1 MISVASHETI
11 LESLEKIRQFV
22 SSNPAD
28 RPAQFVLDLARA
40 WKERGGTV
48 AGKPRHS
55 DRYLDD
61 LLRGLGRPVRS
72 LTPKLAGRT
81 QLRAADAG
89 VLVHLFLSHWDY
101 SGDPNSSEIGARSA
115 DLYRPLLAD
124 AEIEAVCGFVENRIL
139 SVGPEAR
146 NGAEAASESSLP
158 GQDTNDLIAAE
169 FQKSVAL
176 FTVGAGQA
184 LLVPR
189 PELALIGFRDVVNRL
204 WALDEADDEGRIL
217 VWTLDLG
224 RQDFE
229 DPESR
234 LRFMNVEALISRFKA
249 LKHFKENATEA
260 RWNWLRS
267 RTLIVLHDTR
277 SGRPEV
283 PWLPL
288 FDPHHVL
295 FSAIPPRWAASPEFH
310 TLYGNERLHETTYTI
325 FLRKSGENVVADGQL
340 SNETSSTVRQK
351 YHLRYFGHAML
362 KSDEEG
368 GHQPRGLQL
377 IEPGRSY
384 TEALGTVFIA
394 AIHMLGLRSTP
405 AELSIDGMKIDPAH
419 AIEKLR
425 HHGFR
430 LLGLDE
436 FVRL

>member
-1 MISVASHETI
+1 MITVASHERI

-40 WKERGGTV
+40 WKDRGGTV

-61 LLRGLGRPVRS
+61 LLRGLGTPVRS

-81 QLRAADAG
+81 HLRAADAG

-101 SGDPNSSEIGARSA
+101 IGDPNSGEIGARSA

-124 AEIEAVCGFVENRIL
+124 AEIEAICGYIENRIF
-139 SVGPEAR
+139 SAGPEAR
-146 NGAEAASESSLP
+146 TGIEPAHESSLP
-158 GQDTNDLIAAE
+158 GQDMYDLIAAE

-176 FTVGAGQA
+176 FIVGAGQT

-189 PELALIGFRDVVNRL
+189 PESALIGFRTLINRF
-204 WALDEADDEGRIL
+204 WSLDESDDQGRIL
-217 VWTLDLG
+217 IWTLDLG
-224 RQDFE
+224 RQDFD

-249 LKHFKENATEA
+249 LKQFRESVTEA

-283 PWLPL
+283 PWLPA

-295 FSAIPPRWAASPEFH
+295 FSAIPPRWAGTAEFH
-310 TLYGNERLHETTYTI
+310 TLYGSERLNETSYSI
-325 FLRKSGENVVADGQL
+325 FLRKSGENGLERGQL
-340 SNETSSTVRQK
+340 SNELLSPVREK
-351 YHLRYFGHAML
+351 YELRYFGHAL
-362 KSDEEG
+362 LADEKG
-368 GHQPRGLQL
+368 DRQSRSLQL

-394 AIHMLGLRSTP
+394 AIHLLGLRSAP
-405 AELSIDGMKIDPAH
+405 AELTIDGMKIDPAH

-436 FVRL
+436 FMRW

>member
-1 MISVASHETI
+1 MISVASYESI
-11 LESLEKIRQFV
+11 LESLEKIGQYV

-28 RPAQFVLDLARA
+28 KPAQFVLELARA
-40 WKERGGTV
+40 WKERGSTV

-61 LLRGLGRPVRS
+61 LLRGLGTPVRS

-81 QLRAADAG
+81 QLRPADAG
-89 VLVHLFLSHWDY
+89 VLVHLFLSHWNY
-101 SGDPNSSEIGARSA
+101 IGDPNSSEIGARSA
-115 DLYRPLLAD
+115 ELYTPLLAD
-124 AEIEAVCGFVENRIL
+124 AEIEGVCGYVENQIF
-139 SVGPEAR
+139 SVGPEGR
-146 NGAEAASESSLP
+146 DGVEAATGASLP

-176 FTVGAGQA
+176 FTVGAGQTV
-184 LLVPR
+184 LPPR
-189 PELALIGFRDVVNRL
+189 LELALLGFRDVVNRL
-204 WALDEADDEGRIL
+204 WALDETDDEGRIL

-229 DPESR
+229 DLESR

-249 LKHFKENATEA
+249 LKQFKESATEA

-283 PWLPL
+283 PWLPA

-295 FSAIPPRWAASPEFH
+295 FSAIPPRWAGTPAFH
-310 TLYGNERLHETTYTI
+310 TLYGNERLQETSYSI
-325 FLRKSGENVVADGQL
+325 FLRKSGENAPAREHL
-340 SNETSSTVRQK
+340 SK
-351 YHLRYFGHAML
+351 YELRYFGHAL
-362 KSDEEG
+362 LTDEKG
-368 GHQPRGLQL
+368 DRQPRGLQL

-384 TEALGTVFIA
+384 TEALGTVFVA
-394 AIHMLGLRSTP
+394 AIHVLGLRSAP

-419 AIEKLR
+419 AVEKLR

-436 FVRL
+436 FMRL

>member
-1 MISVASHETI
+1 MISVASHESI

-22 SSNPAD
+22 SSDPAD

-61 LLRGLGRPVRS
+61 LLRGLGTPVRS

-81 QLRAADAG
+81 QLRPADAG

-101 SGDPNSSEIGARSA
+101 TGDPNSSEIGARAA
-115 DLYRPLLAD
+115 DMYRPLLAD
-124 AEIEAVCGFVENRIL
+124 AEIEAVCGYVENRIF

-146 NGAEAASESSLP
+146 NGMQSATASSLP
-158 GQDTNDLIAAE
+158 GQDMYDLIAAE

-176 FTVGAGQA
+176 FTVGAGQT
-184 LLVPR
+184 LLLPR
-189 PELALIGFRDVVNRL
+189 PELALMGFREVMNRL

-234 LRFMNVEALISRFKA
+234 LRFMNVESLISRFKA
-249 LKHFKENATEA
+249 LKQFKESVTEA

-277 SGRPEV
+277 SGRPEE
-283 PWLPL
+283 PWLPA

-295 FSAIPPRWAASPEFH
+295 FSAIPPRWAGTPEFH
-310 TLYGNERLHETTYTI
+310 TLYGSERLHETTYTI
-325 FLRKSGENVVADGQL
+325 FLRKSGGKTLARGEL
-340 SNETSSTVRQK
+340 SNEDSSPVREK
-351 YHLRYFGHAML
+351 YELRYFGLAL
-362 KSDEEG
+362 LADEKG
-368 GHQPRGLQL
+368 DRQPRGLQL

-394 AIHMLGLRSTP
+394 AIHVLGLRSAP
-405 AELSIDGMKIDPAH
+405 AELSIDAMKIDPAH

-425 HHGFR
+425 HHGFL

-436 FVRL
+436 FMRL